1 MCAILYI
8 VRMYLL
14 KLVRFSVSTAFPVWV
29 LFVNVLLDCV
39 FAWFYTDRL
48 GFFFECCIF
57 TFEKINTSFVE
68 LSLIH
73 FS

>member
-14 KLVRFSVSTAFPVWV
+14 KLVRFSVSTAFLVWV

-39 FAWFYTDRL
+39 FVWFYTDRL
-48 GFFFECCIF
+48 GFF
-57 TFEKINTSFVE
+57 
-68 LSLIH
+68 LSVV
-73 FS
+73 FSLLRK

>member
-1 MCAILYI
+1 MSLQLLSCLENGQAEVRGWCNSWAKMCAIFHI

-48 GFFFECCIF
+48 G
-57 TFEKINTSFVE
+57 
-68 LSLIH
+68 
-73 FS
+73 